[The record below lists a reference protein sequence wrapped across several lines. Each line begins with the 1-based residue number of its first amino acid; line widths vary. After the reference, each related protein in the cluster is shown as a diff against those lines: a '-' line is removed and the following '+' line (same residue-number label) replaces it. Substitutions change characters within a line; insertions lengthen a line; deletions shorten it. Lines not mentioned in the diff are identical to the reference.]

1 MGAVEKTA
9 AKIVGI
15 LTTCVT
21 TCLPP
26 IVAIVRAVVA
36 VYRVLPTDAIIA
48 QVGLVYCFAGG
59 YYPAL
64 FAALQAAQQCGW
76 KQMIRAIQ
84 DLSEE
89 ALNAVAAM
97 ERTAKKAEQNAREI
111 FTEATKV
118 VLATVNPVKVSDN
131 LDFLHFNVFFS
142 EIPCIL
148 NFVHRSTRL

>member
-1 MGAVEKTA
+1 
-9 AKIVGI
+9 
-15 LTTCVT
+15 
-21 TCLPP
+21 
-26 IVAIVRAVVA
+26 
-36 VYRVLPTDAIIA
+36 
-48 QVGLVYCFAGG
+48 
-59 YYPAL
+59 
-64 FAALQAAQQCGW
+64 
-76 KQMIRAIQ
+76 MIRAIQ